1 MKKFIYLIFLI
12 IILLVTFATL
22 YLSIVGIETSKFNNL
37 IIKEIEKKDSK
48 INLELEKIKIQL
60 DIKKIQLLI
69 TTINP
74 EVLYENIKI
83 PIKEIKIFTKIS
95 KILKSKSEV
104 SQIDFTIKKFKIK
117 DFQKVATRIKPS
129 NVKTFLLNNLSGGE
143 IKKALISLNTD
154 KDFKIIDYKVS
165 GVVKKIT
172 AKIKNNFTIKDISFN
187 FAVDNSLTLINSI
200 NASYEGILVSNGSI
214 NLQQKKNIEVK
225 GKFKTQ
231 FSLKEDQL
239 IKFFKKEKFFKENK
253 INVKGT
259 LLHEF
264 NLKTNKSLKVVDYN
278 YKSSGNISQ
287 SKIILKNN
295 FKKIFFEKPIKK
307 IIFKN
312 TKIDFELNKKNKNL
326 LLFEGLYSTD
336 SLNYKKF
343 NIKNNFNKK
352 KQTYFIDLN
361 LGINFFFDIINFKTD
376 SKKQSN
382 IKSEFTIKN
391 NKFFFKTI
399 DFTENKNFISIKGL
413 VLNKESKVKSLTN
426 VKLSTFNKK
435 KENNN
440 FKINFGK
447 KIFISGKK
455 YDSTHLL
462 KVLASNNKSDSL
474 INFNSEIEIK
484 LKKLITKSKMNLNNF
499 NLIGLV
505 EKGKFNKILA
515 KGEFTEGN
523 YLDISLKKDI
533 NNKKILEVYSDLPQA
548 VLGDYKFFEGIRE
561 GKLLFNSI
569 SDNAGSVSKLKIENF
584 KVTQAPTFAT
594 LLTLADLGGFA
605 DLVSGQGMSFDILE
619 INFRDN
625 DNLTTVEE
633 ILALGTSLSLQ
644 MDGYVEKKTGLVSL
658 NGALVPAKTLNNL
671 VSKIPVVGNI
681 LIGDKVGEGVFGV
694 SFKIKGLP
702 GQIKTIVNPV
712 KTVTPRFIIRALEK
726 RKKQ

>member
-12 IILLVTFATL
+12 IILLVTSAIA
-22 YLSIVGIETSKFNNL
+22 YLSIIGIETSKFNNL

-48 INLELEKIKIQL
+48 IILELEKIKIKL

-69 TTINP
+69 TIINP
-74 EVLYENIKI
+74 EVLYEDVKI

-95 KILKSKSEV
+95 KILKSKNEV
-104 SQIDFTIKKFKIK
+104 SQIDFIIKKFKIR
-117 DFQKVATRIKPS
+117 DFQKVTTRIKPS
-129 NVKTFLLNNLSGGE
+129 NTKTLLLNNLSGGE
-143 IKKALISLNTD
+143 IKKALISLNIN

-172 AKIKNNFTIKDISFN
+172 AKIKDNLTIEDISFN

-200 NASYEGILVSNGSI
+200 NASYEGILISNGSI
-214 NLQQKKNIEVK
+214 NLQQEKNIEVK
-225 GKFKTQ
+225 GKFNTQ
-231 FSLKEDQL
+231 FRLEEDQL

-307 IIFKN
+307 ILFKN

-413 VLNKESKVKSLTN
+413 VLNKENKVESLTN

-505 EKGKFNKILA
+505 EKGKFNKFLA

-548 VLGDYKFFEGIRE
+548 ILGDYKFFEGIRE

-569 SDNAGSVSKLKIENF
+569 SDNAGSVSKLIIENF

-712 KTVTPRFIIRALEK
+712 KTLTPRFITRALEK